1 MLCLW
6 GTWCT
11 STYSNSPI
19 FFLTN
24 SRYTERYSSRP
35 WNSSCTWDSTSW
47 KIYTNLILLPLCP
60 LLVYV
65 RLEMLRN
72 SFDCW
77 MLRMTTQRYIDDEY
91 SSILVYYEY
100 SVPSRVGWSIHVDD
114 QILLVFS
121 SREIVIFAMKPTSTR
136 AFKVLR
142 SSNLMTNSGS
152 SSDHFFIFPVIFS
165 QKRVY
170 LIGWSASKLSFFN
183 LIILQLLPLLHW

>member
-1 MLCLW
+1 MMHIVLFFSTLGLLIPLVSRTCVSFGCFLVLRGYKLGCYICLW

-24 SRYTERYSSRP
+24 SRYTERYSSLP
-35 WNSSCTWDSTSW
+35 WNSPCTWDSTSW

-77 MLRMTTQRYIDDEY
+77 MLRMTTQRYFDDEY

-100 SVPSRVGWSIHVDD
+100 TVPSRVGWSIHVDD
-114 QILLVFS
+114 QILLVFL
-121 SREIVIFAMKPTSTR
+121 RE
-136 AFKVLR
+136 
-142 SSNLMTNSGS
+142 
-152 SSDHFFIFPVIFS
+152 
-165 QKRVY
+165 
-170 LIGWSASKLSFFN
+170 KLSF
-183 LIILQLLPLLHW
+183 LLWSRQALGLLKCCAPQTW